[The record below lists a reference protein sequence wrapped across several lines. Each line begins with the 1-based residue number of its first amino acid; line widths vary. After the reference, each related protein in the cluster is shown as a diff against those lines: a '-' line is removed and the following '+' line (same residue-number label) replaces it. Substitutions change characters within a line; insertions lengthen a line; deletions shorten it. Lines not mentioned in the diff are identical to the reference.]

1 MITTTTAII
10 VAINTVSQGTQT
22 DPILVTT
29 TRINSKQIEQQHSSI
44 AESDA
49 DAENKSDAEIQ
60 RIMFRYIP
68 KYVASSG

>member
-10 VAINTVSQGTQT
+10 VAIKTVSHGTQT

-29 TRINSKQIEQQHSSI
+29 TRINSTQIEQHSSI

>member
-1 MITTTTAII
+1 MITTATAII
-10 VAINTVSQGTQT
+10 VAIKTVSQGTQT

-29 TRINSKQIEQQHSSI
+29 TRINSTQIEQHSSI

>member
-1 MITTTTAII
+1 MITTATAII
-10 VAINTVSQGTQT
+10 VAIKTVSRGTQT

-29 TRINSKQIEQQHSSI
+29 TEINSTQIEQHSSI

>member
-1 MITTTTAII
+1 MITTTSAII
-10 VAINTVSQGTQT
+10 VAIKTVSRGTQT

-29 TRINSKQIEQQHSSI
+29 TRINSTQIEQHSSI

>member
-1 MITTTTAII
+1 MITTTSAII

-29 TRINSKQIEQQHSSI
+29 TRINSTQIEQHSSI

>member
-1 MITTTTAII
+1 MITTATAII
-10 VAINTVSQGTQT
+10 VAIKTVSQDTQT

-29 TRINSKQIEQQHSSI
+29 TEINSTQIEQHSSI

>member
-10 VAINTVSQGTQT
+10 VVIKTVSHGMQT

-29 TRINSKQIEQQHSSI
+29 TEINSTQIEQHSSI

>member
-1 MITTTTAII
+1 MMTTTTAII
-10 VAINTVSQGTQT
+10 VAIKTVSQGTQT

-29 TRINSKQIEQQHSSI
+29 TRINSTQIEQHSSI

>member
-29 TRINSKQIEQQHSSI
+29 TRINSTQIEQHSSI